1 MLDVQLYVRL
11 TSHCSHNVQMNTNQK
26 VTETSK
32 DLKRLSTL
40 TRGGDKQQKLEVD
53 RITSEFKNIVE
64 KYSKS
69 QQIVAGKMKQVL
81 LINSAVMLEEEQ
93 AVSNDQRHDRQTL
106 MQKQGDLQF
115 ESEILQEREQRIQQI
130 EADVLDVNQIF
141 RDLSSLVHE
150 QGQTI
155 GEYIMDFLQNGAQLI
170 HLTFRHNREYNRTNV
185 RQC

>member
-1 MLDVQLYVRL
+1 MYAGGRFVTISLVFLF
-11 TSHCSHNVQMNTNQK
+11 SHNVQTNTNQK

-32 DLKRLSTL
+32 DLRRLSTL

-53 RITSEFKNIVE
+53 RLTSEFKNIVE

-81 LINSAVMLEEEQ
+81 LINSAAFIEDQEASGEGSERQSQIQRQAEMQHDTELLLE
-93 AVSNDQRHDRQTL
+93 RQQQ
-106 MQKQGDLQF
+106 M
-115 ESEILQEREQRIQQI
+115 RQI

-141 RDLSSLVHE
+141 KDLSSLVAD

-155 GEYIMDFLQNGAQLI
+155 GAEMHSTA
-170 HLTFRHNREYNRTNV
+170 
-185 RQC
+185 